1 MVPLGVR
8 LHHSTVCFCL
18 CMAFS
23 PWVPAS
29 LLVRTPAILDRG
41 KEPALLQQDL
51 ILTNSICNNPIPK
64 QGQILGSGKGMN
76 ECGEN
81 VFQSSTWGEM
91 HEQRPGRRGRKPGQ
105 RKWPE
110 GPQWLGWLSRSGA
123 GKIRMEAQQGGTPRP
138 LKQPSACPE
147 QETVFIRSVN

>member
-1 MVPLGVR
+1 
-8 LHHSTVCFCL
+8 
-18 CMAFS
+18 MAFS

-81 VFQSSTWGEM
+81 VFQSST
-91 HEQRPGRRGRKPGQ
+91 RGGN
-105 RKWPE
+105 
-110 GPQWLGWLSRSGA
+110 A
-123 GKIRMEAQQGGTPRP
+123 
-138 LKQPSACPE
+138 
-147 QETVFIRSVN
+147 